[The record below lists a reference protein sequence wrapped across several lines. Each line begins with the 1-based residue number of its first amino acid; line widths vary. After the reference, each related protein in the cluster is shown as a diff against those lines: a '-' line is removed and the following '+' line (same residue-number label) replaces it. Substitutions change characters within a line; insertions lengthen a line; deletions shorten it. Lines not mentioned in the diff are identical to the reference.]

1 MLLRKTKQTNGPQ
14 KSKSWDEGQ
23 GTVLP
28 SHSMGVPS
36 VCTVH
41 RSPGSELKLSD
52 AFRRTLLPVSLG
64 TLSWTL
70 LFPPHTQLH
79 QLVAG
84 TGLLDTP
91 CGGHSPPAFTFIDTG
106 EIRAIPKCILE
117 DKQASLHLELCF

>member
-1 MLLRKTKQTNGPQ
+1 MDH
-14 KSKSWDEGQ
+14 KSLKVGMKDKVQSFQVTAW
-23 GTVLP
+23 
-28 SHSMGVPS
+28 VPS

-117 DKQASLHLELCF
+117 DKQASVHLELCF